1 MKLVKG
7 DLIKDG
13 DKFYTV
19 YCVIMSVVYLKPYSD
34 EVYSEYIELS
44 EVLQCYRK
52 IEVIGGTND
61 GVSE

>member
-1 MKLVKG
+1 MKLAKG

-13 DKFYTV
+13 DNFYTV
-19 YCVIMSVVYLKPYSD
+19 FCIIMSTVYVKPYVD
-34 EVYSEYIELS
+34 RVHSEYIELS

-61 GVSE
+61 GIK